1 MTTQFEIDCALM
13 AGGAYIENR
22 ADINQFPTP
31 AGWTEVSDSHFYDS
45 RTGFEA
51 VSFQRGSE
59 IVISYTGTDQAADWY
74 ANGGLAFGLNAN
86 QLKQA
91 ALYYL
96 QVKEANADATITF
109 TGHSLGGGLA
119 ALMGVLFNRP
129 AVTFDQAP
137 FANSATVSV
146 RDGVVAYINRLRQSD
161 TPLAEVVPELF
172 SYAGGG
178 DRTGNVSGYY
188 VEGEALQY
196 LKLFSAIGTPTPL
209 THGSYFAPVDL
220 HSQALLAAFLQSDA
234 FREMTNRLPELLGMV
249 FDTDLF
255 AVSDLKNVT
264 KTNLLELL
272 IRHQA
277 GNVGRT
283 KGVSIN

>member
-31 AGWTEVSDSHFYDS
+31 TGWTEVSNSHFYDS

-59 IVISYTGTDQAADWY
+59 IVISYTGTDQADDWY
-74 ANGGLAFGLNAN
+74 ANGGLTFGLNAN

-96 QVKEANADATITF
+96 QVKEANAGTTITF

-119 ALMGVLFNRP
+119 ALMGVMFNKN

-137 FANSATVSV
+137 FANSATGSV
-146 RDGVVAYINRLRQSD
+146 RDGVVAYLNDRGYRD
-161 TPLAEVVPELF
+161 TLATLAPELF
-172 SYAGGG
+172 SYAGGS
-178 DRTGNVSGYY
+178 DRTGNISGFY
-188 VEGEALQY
+188 VQGEALQY
-196 LKLFSAIGTPTPL
+196 LPFSAIGTPTPL

-220 HSQALLAAFLQSDA
+220 HSQALLTAFLQSDA

-249 FDTDLF
+249 FDSKLF
-255 AVSDLKNVT
+255 ANHVDTTT
-264 KTNLLELL
+264 KNLLEHL

-277 GNVGRT
+277 G
-283 KGVSIN
+283 VSGTTPIDAGSAC